1 MSDKPKWEK
10 YGGEKKPTMKRR
22 CTEHDYYDRSIYMI
36 TMATEGRRQLF
47 GQIEGN
53 SNCEKEAVS
62 VKLSAMGE
70 RVKECWDNIADYY
83 PQVEPMKLCIMP
95 DHIHG
100 LLFVHEKMNSH
111 LGKVIAGFKTGT
123 RKAARELG
131 ILPAL
136 IAQDTEQTA
145 EQPTATAGGQPT
157 TAGGQPATTAGQPA
171 TAGLSAAVPYT
182 ALPAQSA
189 ATPSRHTAAGRAHGT
204 LWEPNYH
211 DRLLR
216 GRSQLQRMI
225 TYMDENPY
233 RRWIKQQHPEY
244 FTRMATLTVA
254 NYAMQAMGNRF
265 LLDNPAKIQ
274 IQCSRSLTPA
284 EIESRKTAILDQAQK
299 EKSVLVSPCISPGE
313 QAITTA
319 AMTAGIPLIVLL
331 VKGFP
336 PYFKPQ
342 PKYIEAC
349 ATGLL
354 LMISPFA
361 WQNEKLSDMR
371 QRCLLLNS
379 IAAEISK

>member
-70 RVKECWDNIADYY
+70 RVKECWDSIADYY

-145 EQPTATAGGQPT
+145 GQPTTTAEQPTATAEQPT
-157 TAGGQPATTAGQPA
+157 ATAGQPA

-361 WQNEKLSDMR
+361 WQNEKLIDMR

>member
-70 RVKECWDNIADYY
+70 RVKECWDSIADYY

-313 QAITTA
+313 QTITTA
-319 AMTAGIPLIVLL
+319 AMTAE
-331 VKGFP
+331 
-336 PYFKPQ
+336 YHSS
-342 PKYIEAC
+342 YC
-349 ATGLL
+349 
-354 LMISPFA
+354 
-361 WQNEKLSDMR
+361 W
-371 QRCLLLNS
+371 
-379 IAAEISK
+379 

>member
-62 VKLSAMGE
+62 VKLSALGE
-70 RVKECWDNIADYY
+70 RVKECWDSIVDYY

-145 EQPTATAGGQPT
+145 GQPT
-157 TAGGQPATTAGQPA
+157 TAGGQPTTAGQPA

-216 GRSQLQRMI
+216 GRNQLQRMI

-233 RRWIKQQHPEY
+233 RRWIKQQHSEY

>member
-1 MSDKPKWEK
+1 
-10 YGGEKKPTMKRR
+10 
-22 CTEHDYYDRSIYMI
+22 
-36 TMATEGRRQLF
+36 
-47 GQIEGN
+47 
-53 SNCEKEAVS
+53 
-62 VKLSAMGE
+62 
-70 RVKECWDNIADYY
+70 
-83 PQVEPMKLCIMP
+83 
-95 DHIHG
+95 
-100 LLFVHEKMNSH
+100 
-111 LGKVIAGFKTGT
+111 
-123 RKAARELG
+123 
-131 ILPAL
+131 
-136 IAQDTEQTA
+136 
-145 EQPTATAGGQPT
+145 
-157 TAGGQPATTAGQPA
+157 
-171 TAGLSAAVPYT
+171 
-182 ALPAQSA
+182 
-189 ATPSRHTAAGRAHGT
+189 
-204 LWEPNYH
+204 
-211 DRLLR
+211 
-216 GRSQLQRMI
+216 MI

-336 PYFKPQ
+336 PYFKPE

>member
-62 VKLSAMGE
+62 VKLSALGE

-145 EQPTATAGGQPT
+145 GGQPATAGGQPT
-157 TAGGQPATTAGQPA
+157 

-216 GRSQLQRMI
+216 GRNQLQRMI

-336 PYFKPQ
+336 PYFKPE